1 MLLDLCWFEQLTAI
15 LGALY
20 VEEFKKKVEE
30 YIHSNMDERKLK
42 FTDLFVG
49 PDPRDTGRFYHL
61 MRQVSNWPQDCYEYT
76 LLVLMLSF
84 IPHST
89 MEFGGHYVANIQQM
103 FSDILFKYLSDK

>member
-1 MLLDLCWFEQLTAI
+1 MSAI
-15 LGALY
+15 LGAKD
-20 VEEFKKKVEE
+20 VERFKKKLVE

-49 PDPRDTGRFYHL
+49 PDPRDSGRFYHL

-76 LLVLMLSF
+76 LLVLMLAF
-84 IPHST
+84 IPHSQ
-89 MEFGGHYVANIQQM
+89 MEYGGHWVGDIQQM